1 MENWLQRQSL
11 LLTEK
16 EMAALARARVAVL
29 GLGGVGG
36 TAAEALARCGVG
48 HLLLADHDTVEET
61 NLNRQLFATR
71 PALGQSK
78 CQAAGERL
86 RSIVPGIDLVLREEF
101 YLPENR
107 EFLFSFAPD
116 YILDCIDT
124 VTAKLDLA
132 VTAKERRVPL
142 LMCLGT
148 GNRLDPSQLRTGDC
162 SETAGC
168 GCPLAHILR
177 RELRRRGVERQN
189 VVYSLEQPRKAALA
203 GEAGRHSPG
212 SISFV
217 PPAAGYLMASFA
229 VRDMLSLT

>member
-1 MENWLQRQSL
+1 MTGVQ
-11 LLTEK
+11 TC
-16 EMAALARARVAVL
+16 ALPIS
-29 GLGGVGG
+29 
-36 TAAEALARCGVG
+36 
-48 HLLLADHDTVEET
+48 

-132 VTAKERRVPL
+132 VTAKERQIPL

-168 GCPLAHILR
+168 GCPLARILR